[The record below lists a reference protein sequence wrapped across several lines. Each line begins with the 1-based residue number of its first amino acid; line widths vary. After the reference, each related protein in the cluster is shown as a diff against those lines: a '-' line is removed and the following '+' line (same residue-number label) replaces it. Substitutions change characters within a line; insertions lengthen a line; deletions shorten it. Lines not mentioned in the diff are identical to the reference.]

1 MRKKSLRSATGIQNH
16 NLWFFFSCPARVAK
30 IQKRIIAQKR
40 FGSDE
45 SCIIETDVAKCAGYF
60 HGVNVKLTKC
70 GGLTPARRMI
80 AEAKALSMK
89 TMVGCM
95 NESSVGISAIA
106 HLLPLL
112 DYVDM
117 DGTLLIANDPATGV
131 TFDFG
136 KVLFANENGT
146 GASLLQH

>member
-1 MRKKSLRSATGIQNH
+1 
-16 NLWFFFSCPARVAK
+16 
-30 IQKRIIAQKR
+30 
-40 FGSDE
+40 
-45 SCIIETDVAKCAGYF
+45 
-60 HGVNVKLTKC
+60 
-70 GGLTPARRMI
+70 
-80 AEAKALSMK
+80 
-89 TMVGCM
+89 M